1 METMAR
7 AGSLVLLLPLAL
19 ACAPARNYPD
29 PAGPRFAGTFA
40 GVPRPP
46 AIRVV
51 SFNVQYGRNVTGAA
65 ALLAG
70 DVRLQGADVIALQEM
85 DELGVECLA
94 RTLGLNYVY
103 YPAAVHPADRRNFGN
118 AILSP
123 WPIED
128 DRKLVLPHLSR
139 FDRMERIA
147 VAATVRV
154 RGQLLVRVFSVHL
167 ETPAGLGPGA
177 RRDQARAVLDSA
189 EGHARVLVAGDFN
202 GRAVAEQVFARAG
215 FLWLTRDVGHTISRF
230 SWDHLLARGLRLR
243 DCASVGSAPNALKVS
258 DHVPVWAE
266 LVAE

>member
-1 METMAR
+1 M
-7 AGSLVLLLPLAL
+7 
-19 ACAPARNYPD
+19 
-29 PAGPRFAGTFA
+29 
-40 GVPRPP
+40 
-46 AIRVV
+46 
-51 SFNVQYGRNVTGAA
+51 
-65 ALLAG
+65 
-70 DVRLQGADVIALQEM
+70 
-85 DELGVECLA
+85 
-94 RTLGLNYVY
+94 
-103 YPAAVHPADRRNFGN
+103 
-118 AILSP
+118 
-123 WPIED
+123 
-128 DRKLVLPHLSR
+128 
-139 FDRMERIA
+139 
-147 VAATVRV
+147 
-154 RGQLLVRVFSVHL
+154 RVFSVHL